1 MPDLQIVWQPSVF
14 AQYSAGITLT
24 GALAR
29 GGAESMSDILL
40 RPDEPPRD
48 LPPDLRQAVRKALS
62 ATHCLT
68 PHPVTTTT
76 IGAKSVKP
84 SRIAPCGKLPEPTAL
99 RWASLEK
106 HSLCCVLSER
116 FMLNGSVC
124 VSGIGW
130 SCKCL

>member
-14 AQYSAGITLT
+14 AQYSSGITLT
-24 GALAR
+24 GTLAR
-29 GGAESMSDILL
+29 GGDMNDILF
-40 RPDEPPRD
+40 RSDDPPSD
-48 LPPDLRQAVRKALS
+48 LPPDLHRAVRKALS

-68 PHPVTTTT
+68 PPHPATTTT

-84 SRIAPCGKLPEPTAL
+84 SRIAPCGKLLGPTAL
-99 RWASLEK
+99 RWASREN

>member
-40 RPDEPPRD
+40 RPGEPPRD

-68 PHPVTTTT
+68 PPPSYDNHYWREEREALANCAVWQAARTYRAEMG
-76 IGAKSVKP
+76 ISREAFALLCAK
-84 SRIAPCGKLPEPTAL
+84 RAIYAE
-99 RWASLEK
+99 
-106 HSLCCVLSER
+106 
-116 FMLNGSVC
+116 
-124 VSGIGW
+124 
-130 SCKCL
+130 